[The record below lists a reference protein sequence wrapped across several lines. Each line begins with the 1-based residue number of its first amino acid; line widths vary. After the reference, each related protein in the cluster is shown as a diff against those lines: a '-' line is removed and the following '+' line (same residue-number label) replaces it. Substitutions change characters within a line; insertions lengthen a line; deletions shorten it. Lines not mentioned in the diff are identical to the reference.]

1 MKKSIIALIALI
13 IVSSAVLVG
22 AVAQSGDVPLILG
35 DVNLDLKVNIK
46 DATVLQKY
54 LAKLSEL
61 SPQSKTCADCDGDSK
76 LSIKDATWIQKFLAG
91 IYCPYK
97 IAEEI
102 ITSDPSSEATST
114 ADTLF
119 RTEYTSPEESYSH
132 SMPLS
137 TCEPSELST
146 QIISETAS
154 ETTTTASFSED
165 TKGEGIILPD
175 DVFTDPTESE
185 TIPVT
190 DYTPEKPN
198 PNITVYFSDNV
209 NWGKANAYLYNDQ
222 TLEELSPW
230 PGKAMTFDSVNSMG
244 ESIYSL
250 TVDASRFNRI
260 VFNNGKSQTLNAA
273 LTVASSGFYVTR
285 QTPKNAMQLGVYTYG
300 AENYGS
306 KQTVYLSYPAG
317 YNKPIEIWTPADY
330 NPKGTS
336 KKYSVIYLLDGQNQ
350 FDDSDAYE
358 GGWAS
363 DETVTSLMK
372 NGGDGIILVGID
384 NTVNRD
390 NELTPDIGELISEYN
405 SGGFKNGTGEEFA
418 EFVANTVVPY
428 VEANYNVYTDA
439 SHRAIVGSSSGGLEA
454 FYIGMEYINDFGCV
468 GAVSP
473 AFMLFD
479 ENTWMAYFEKFDFE
493 NAASLPR
500 IYIYNGG
507 GDELE
512 TELLSASKKMKSL
525 LESLGY
531 DESKIKFVYDEKNAH
546 NEAAWRNIFPEA
558 VTWLFELQ

>member
-1 MKKSIIALIALI
+1 MKKSIIAFIVLIV
-13 IVSSAVLVG
+13 VSCAVLVG
-22 AVAQSGDVPLILG
+22 VAAQSSDVPLILG
-35 DVNLDLKVNIK
+35 DVNIDLKVNIK
-46 DATVLQKY
+46 DATLLQKY
-54 LAKLSEL
+54 LAKLSKL
-61 SPQSKTCADCDGDSK
+61 SEQSKTCADCDGDSK

-102 ITSDPSSEATST
+102 LASGPSNEATST

-119 RTEYTSPEESYSH
+119 RTEYTSPEESISH
-132 SMPLS
+132 STPLS
-137 TCEPSELST
+137 TCEPSEFST
-146 QIISETAS
+146 QEISESAS
-154 ETTTTASFSED
+154 EITTTDSFSED

-185 TIPVT
+185 TIPMT
-190 DYTPEKPN
+190 DYIPKKLD
-198 PNITVYFSDNV
+198 PNINVYFSDNV
-209 NWGKANAYLYNDQ
+209 NWGKVNAYLYNDQ

-250 TVDASRFNRI
+250 SVDVSRFNRI

-306 KQTVYLSYPAG
+306 KQTVYLSYPTG
-317 YNKPIEIWTPADY
+317 YNKPVEIWTPADY
-330 NPKGTS
+330 NPKDTS

-372 NGGDGIILVGID
+372 NGGDGIILIGID

-405 SGGFKNGTGEEFA
+405 SGGFKNGSGEAFA
-418 EFVANTVVPY
+418 EFVANTVVPH

-439 SHRAIVGSSSGGLEA
+439 AHRAIVGSSSGGLEA
-454 FYIGMEYINDFGCV
+454 FYIGMEYISDFGYV

-479 ENTWMAYFEKFDFE
+479 ENTWLSYFEKFDFE
-493 NAASLPR
+493 NTTSLPR

-512 TELLSASKKMKSL
+512 RELLLASANMKSL
-525 LESLGY
+525 LKSLGY

-558 VTWLFELQ
+558 VSWLFELQ